1 MNKNTASEKTTLK
14 KVNPEKITSASLSI
28 TATAVI
34 VLGLIYFADL
44 LTPLALAIFL
54 WLMIDGFADLIHRK
68 IPNISRK
75 LALPIV
81 FILVFAC
88 LAGLVAFVAD
98 YASAFAKDINLYNN
112 RINDVIIQIYT
123 MLHINAPAPTLVQLF
138 GKINPSSLLNQ
149 VGEVLKGFGGE
160 ALFVVIYVLCLFA
173 MQSTLPKKIIY
184 IFQEKEERDRVVALS
199 AKIRKS
205 MEDYLWV
212 QTVTGIMLAVACYVI
227 FLIMGLKNAMFWA
240 LVTFI
245 LSYIPAL
252 GGALASVFPALFAL
266 VQFTTPIPAIL
277 ILAITQGIQFVVGNI
292 IQPRMTGDSLNLSV
306 LMVFL
311 SLAFWGKIWGG
322 SGMFLAVPLT
332 VMIMIIFAQFKQ
344 TRALAILMSANGR
357 PDGDV
362 TTTDGKTS

>member
-1 MNKNTASEKTTLK
+1 MNKNITPKKMSTEKFG
-14 KVNPEKITSASLSI
+14 SASLSI
-28 TATAVI
+28 IATAVL
-34 VLGLIYFADL
+34 VHGLIYFADL

-54 WLMIDGFADLIHRK
+54 WLMIDGFADLIHKKVPK
-68 IPNISRK
+68 IPRK

-81 FILVFAC
+81 FVLVFTG

-98 YASAFAKDINLYNN
+98 YASAFAKDISLYNN
-112 RINDVIIQIYT
+112 RINDVIAQIYA
-123 MLHINAPAPTLVQLF
+123 MMHINVPAPTLGQLF
-138 GKINPSSLLNQ
+138 GKINPGSLLNQ

-173 MQSTLPKKIIY
+173 MQSSLPKKIIY
-184 IFQEKEERDRVVALS
+184 IFKDKEERDRVVGLS

-212 QTVTGIMLAVACYVI
+212 QTVTGIMLSVACYVV
-227 FLIMGLKNAMFWA
+227 FLIFGLKNAMFWA
-240 LVTFI
+240 MVTFL

-266 VQFTTPIPAIL
+266 VQFATPIPALL

-292 IQPRMTGDSLNLSV
+292 IQPRMTGDSLNLSI

-322 SGMFLAVPLT
+322 AGMFLAVPLT
-332 VMIMIIFAQFKQ
+332 VMIMIVFSQFKQ
-344 TRALAILMSANGR
+344 TRAIAIFMSANGK
-357 PDGDV
+357 PDGETAAAAD
-362 TTTDGKTS
+362 KTS